1 VGDAEKV
8 VEMVLVQASARLEG
22 QFRDNDALD
31 VKTLGLLG
39 ANVAVLGLL
48 IATHS
53 SLGHLWWLPA
63 LSLGVSG
70 VLQVVAVFPRKLDS
84 GPSWRWIYETYGGG
98 APLEVGRV
106 MLAEILAAID
116 RNDASSRKPHGKNF
130 LFKIGFAALIIGMI
144 GAGVA
149 GYVR

>member
-1 VGDAEKV
+1 
-8 VEMVLVQASARLEG
+8 
-22 QFRDNDALD
+22 
-31 VKTLGLLG
+31 
-39 ANVAVLGLL
+39 VAVLGLL

-70 VLQVVAVFPRKLDS
+70 VLQIVAVFPRQLDS

-98 APLEVGRV
+98 APLDVGRV

-116 RNDASSRKPHGKNF
+116 RNDTSSRKPHGKNF
-130 LFKIGFAALIIGMI
+130 LFKIGFAALVIGMI
-144 GAGVA
+144 GAGIA
-149 GYVR
+149 GSGASSGRTR